1 VAPLPIGIPAGVAAS
16 FAQSGW
22 MAIEGRVRDTK
33 TGDVMAMFAD
43 REQSKTR
50 ILDLEALTWYGHA
63 EESMRDWAHQL
74 VLLANTPQD
83 VPVEDS
89 SWFRLRPW

>member
-1 VAPLPIGIPAGVAAS
+1 VAPPAVGVLAGIAAS

-33 TGDVMAMFAD
+33 SGKMVMFAD

-50 ILDLEALTWYGHA
+50 ARRSGLTWYGHA
-63 EESMRDWAHQL
+63 HESVHDRAI
-74 VLLANTPQD
+74 
-83 VPVEDS
+83 
-89 SWFRLRPW
+89 SWWCFEHAEGRLRRGRLLLGCGR